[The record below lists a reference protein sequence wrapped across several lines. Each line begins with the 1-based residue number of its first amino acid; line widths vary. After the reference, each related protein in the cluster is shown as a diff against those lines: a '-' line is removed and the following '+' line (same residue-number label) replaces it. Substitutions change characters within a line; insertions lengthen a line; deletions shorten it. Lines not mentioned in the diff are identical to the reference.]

1 MCVLTIEKKQKNK
14 FEDNFSLVLHSS
26 MNCHTLL
33 DSNQEIELFILIN
46 KNYFEDIF
54 NSYLIDE

>member
-1 MCVLTIEKKQKNK
+1 MLTIEKKQKNK
-14 FEDNFSLVLHSS
+14 FEYNFSSCFAFFHEVS
-26 MNCHTLL
+26 HTL
-33 DSNQEIELFILIN
+33 DSNQEIKLFILIN